1 MRNCVLGVIHKEKD
15 LARGVTDRKV
25 RFWGD

>member
-25 RFWGD
+25 RF